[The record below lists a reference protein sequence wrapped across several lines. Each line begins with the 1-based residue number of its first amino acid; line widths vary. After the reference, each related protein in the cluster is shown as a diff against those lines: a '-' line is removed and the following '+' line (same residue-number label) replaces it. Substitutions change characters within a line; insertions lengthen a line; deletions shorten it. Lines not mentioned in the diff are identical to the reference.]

1 MLKEE
6 IFWYKWEEKTLR
18 KAQDDGKSILLFV
31 ESSSSDWSKV
41 MYEES
46 FSNEQVI
53 ELINERF
60 IPIRVNKYER
70 PDIER
75 FYQKVYTLMNRQP
88 ANSPLTIFLTQ
99 DLKPFYAGSYIPPH
113 DIDAQLGFEA
123 LLRVISKKYITD
135 YDTLVQKGDEVLD
148 YIDPKQKNIEATKL
162 SINITKTIQ
171 THVEELLDKK
181 FGGFSKAPKFP
192 NSSTLELLFDV
203 YELEKNPKLLDSITL
218 TLDNMSKGGFYDLND
233 GGFYSYAIDQKW
245 EKPYEVKTVYDN
257 ALLAQLYLRAYKMT
271 NNEHYKEIAF
281 STIDFLLSQQ
291 SSNKLFSLNNEA
303 IINSWNALMVT
314 TLFKASDI
322 EERYKV
328 NAMECLEAILSK
340 FYIDG
345 TLYHTDGVKAFLE
358 DYTFLGESLIVAY
371 EYSSDES
378 FLIMAIQFANIIIE
392 QFYQKSSWLYSISNV
407 KVKENI
413 HDGYIPSS
421 IASALSLLLS
431 ISSLVDD
438 NYQKF
443 VFKTLEFNSY
453 TLMRQ
458 PLSSPKMT
466 QTLLRYLGDL
476 K

>member
-1 MLKEE
+1 MLKKE
-6 IFWYKWEEKTLR
+6 IYWNKWEVKTLK
-18 KAQDDGKSILLFV
+18 KARDEDKAILLFI
-31 ESSSSDWSKV
+31 ESSSSNLSKI
-41 MYEES
+41 MSEES
-46 FSNEQVI
+46 FSDESII
-53 ELINERF
+53 EIINERF

-75 FYQKVYTLMNRQP
+75 YYQKVYTLMNRQA

-99 DLKPFYAGSYIPPH
+99 ELKPFYAGSYIAPQ

-123 LLRVISKKYITD
+123 LLRVISNKYIID
-135 YDTLVQKGDEVLD
+135 YDTLVQKGNEVLD
-148 YIDPKQKNIEATKL
+148 YIDPKQQNIEATKL
-162 SINITKTIQ
+162 NINITKTIQ
-171 THVEELLDKK
+171 IHMKELLNKE

-203 YELEKNPKLLDSITL
+203 YELEKNPQLLEAITL
-218 TLDNMSKGGFYDLND
+218 TLDNMTKGGFYDLKN
-233 GGFYSYAIDQKW
+233 GGFYSYAIDEKW
-245 EKPYEVKTVYDN
+245 EKPYEVKTTYDN
-257 ALLAQLYLRAYKMT
+257 ALLAQLYLRAYKIT
-271 NNEHYKEIAF
+271 GNEEYKNVALK
-281 STIDFLLSQQ
+281 TIDFLLSQQ
-291 SSNKLFSLNNEA
+291 NSNKLFSLNNES
-303 IINSWNALMVT
+303 IISSWNAIMVT

-322 EERYKV
+322 DKRYKV
-328 NAMECLEAILSK
+328 NAIESLEAILSK
-340 FYIDG
+340 LYING
-345 TLYHTDGVKAFLE
+345 TLYHSEDIKAFLE

-392 QFYQKSSWLYSISNV
+392 QFYQQSSWSYSVSDV
-407 KVKENI
+407 KTKESI

-438 NYQKF
+438 NYKKF

-453 TLMRQ
+453 SLMRQ

-466 QTLLRYLGDL
+466 QMLLRYLGDF